1 MWEWL
6 LKYSLWMLMGSA
18 IALAL
23 LLAGRP
29 ICNRWMERIS
39 DKARKARVSGIVD
52 WLFWT
57 LDGVVLLIVGAAAFA
72 TVVSREGVKGLVTPE
87 TIKLWFIQHG
97 VFVLLI
103 MAFSYLGYRAIK
115 SGMPR
120 LVGQYV
126 TTRGKGKRAQ
136 DEVARRVQ
144 TLSSGITTGVGIVI
158 PIVALLMILSEVG
171 VSITPLLATA
181 GVAGIAV
188 GFGAQSFIKD
198 VISGTLILMEDQY
211 KKGDVVKVA
220 GIAGLVE
227 YINLRRTVLRDLD
240 GIVHSIP
247 NSEVTTA
254 SNYTKEYS
262 RVNIDVPVAYGT
274 DLDRAMEIINRV
286 GKEMSQDPTF
296 GPMIRSAPKTLG
308 VNKFGDSGI
317 DIKVLG
323 DTRPLMQWDVGRE
336 FRRRVKRAFDEEG
349 VEIPWPHVKL
359 YFGGQQGEA
368 PVLCPAC
375 GWHNQAGS
383 RYCSACGKSIT
394 EASGA
399 EPG

>member
-1 MWEWL
+1 MWEWI
-6 LKYSLWMLMGSA
+6 LKYSVWMLMGSA

-23 LLAGRP
+23 LLAGKSP
-29 ICNRWMERIS
+29 CNRRVARIS
-39 DKARKARVSGIVD
+39 DKARKARVSAVVD
-52 WLFWT
+52 WVFWT

-72 TVVSREGVKGLVTPE
+72 TVVSREGAEALITPE
-87 TIKLWFIQHG
+87 TVKLWFIQHG

-103 MAFSYLGYRAIK
+103 AAFSYLAYRAVK

-120 LVGQYV
+120 LMGRYV
-126 TTRGKGKRAQ
+126 TARGKGKRAQ
-136 DEVARRVQ
+136 DEVSRRAQ
-144 TLSSGITTGVGIVI
+144 TLGGSITTGAGIVI
-158 PIVALLMILSEVG
+158 SIIAVLMILAELG
-171 VSITPLLATA
+171 VSVTPLLATA

-198 VISGTLILMEDQY
+198 VISGVLILMEDQY

-220 GIAGLVE
+220 GIVGLVE
-227 YINLRRTVLRDLD
+227 DINLRRTVLRDLD
-240 GIVHSIP
+240 GIVHSVP
-247 NSEVTTA
+247 NSEITTA

-262 RVNIDVPVAYGT
+262 RINIDVPVAYGT

-286 GKEMSQDPTF
+286 GNEMNQDPTF
-296 GPMIRSAPKTLG
+296 GPMIRTAPKTLG

-359 YFGGQQGEA
+359 YFGGQQGGA

-383 RYCSACGKSIT
+383 SYCSACGSPVT
-394 EASGA
+394 RA
-399 EPG
+399 PGGEQG

>member
-1 MWEWL
+1 MWEWIL
-6 LKYSLWMLMGSA
+6 GYSVWMLMASA
-18 IALAL
+18 IALAVL
-23 LLAGRP
+23 LGGKP
-29 ICNRWMERIS
+29 ICNRRVERIS
-39 DKARKARVSGIVD
+39 DKARKARVRRVVD
-52 WLFWT
+52 GVFWT
-57 LDGVVLLIVGAAAFA
+57 LDGVVLVVVGAAAIA
-72 TVVSREGVKGLVTPE
+72 TVVSREGAEALITPE
-87 TIKLWFIQHG
+87 SLKVWFIQHG
-97 VFVLLI
+97 IFVLLI
-103 MAFSYLGYRAIK
+103 AAFSYLGYRAVK
-115 SGMPR
+115 LGMPH
-120 LVGQYV
+120 LVRRFV
-126 TTRGKGKRAQ
+126 TARGRGKRAQ

-144 TLSSGITTGVGIVI
+144 TLSGGITTGAAIVI
-158 PIVALLMILSEVG
+158 PIVALLMILAEVG
-171 VSITPLLATA
+171 VSVTPLLATA

-198 VISGTLILMEDQY
+198 IISGTLILMEDQY
-211 KKGDVVKVA
+211 KRGDVVRVA

-227 YINLRRTVLRDLD
+227 DLNLRRTVLRDLD

-286 GKEMSQDPTF
+286 GNEMNQDPTF
-296 GPMIRSAPKTLG
+296 GPMIRTAPRTLG

-323 DTRPLMQWDVGRE
+323 DTKPLMQWDVGRE
-336 FRRRVKRAFDEEG
+336 FRRRVKRAFDDEG

-359 YFGGQQGEA
+359 YFGGQPGEA
-368 PVLCPAC
+368 PVLCAAC

-383 RYCSACGKSIT
+383 SYCAACGRPIT
-394 EASGA
+394 EVSGT
-399 EPG
+399 EQG

>member
-1 MWEWL
+1 MWEWFL
-6 LKYSLWMLMGSA
+6 GYSVWMLMVST
-18 IALAL
+18 IALVL
-23 LLAGRP
+23 LLGGKP
-29 ICNRWMERIS
+29 ICARRVERIS
-39 DKARKARVSGIVD
+39 DKARKARVSRIVD
-52 WLFWT
+52 GVFWT
-57 LDGVVLLIVGAAAFA
+57 LDGLVLLVVGVAAFA
-72 TVVSREGVKGLVTPE
+72 TVVSRQGAKGLITPE
-87 TIKLWFIQHG
+87 TVKLWFIEHG
-97 VFVLLI
+97 IFVLLI
-103 MAFSYLGYRAIK
+103 AAFAYLGYRAVK
-115 SGMPR
+115 SGMPH
-120 LVGQYV
+120 LVRRYV
-126 TTRGKGKRAQ
+126 TARGKGKRAQ
-136 DEVARRVQ
+136 EEVARRVQ
-144 TLSSGITTGVGIVI
+144 TLSGGITTGAAIVI
-158 PIVALLMILSEVG
+158 PIIALLMILSEVG
-171 VSITPLLATA
+171 VSVTPLLATA
-181 GVAGIAV
+181 GVAGIAI

-198 VISGTLILMEDQY
+198 IISGTFILMEDQY
-211 KKGDVVKVA
+211 KKGDVVKVG

-227 YINLRRTVLRDLD
+227 DLNLRRTVLRDLD

-247 NSEVTTA
+247 NSEVVTA

-286 GKEMSQDPTF
+286 GQEMGQDKTF
-296 GPMIRSAPKTLG
+296 GPMIRSAPRTLG

-323 DTRPLMQWDVGRE
+323 DTKPIMQWDVGRE

-375 GWHNQAGS
+375 GWHNQVGS
-383 RYCSACGKSIT
+383 RYCSACGSPVMRPP
-394 EASGA
+394 GA

>member
-1 MWEWL
+1 MWEWIL
-6 LKYSLWMLMGSA
+6 GYSLWMLIASV

-23 LLAGRP
+23 LLGGKP
-29 ICNRWMERIS
+29 ICARRVERIS
-39 DKARKARVSGIVD
+39 NKARKARVNRIVD
-52 WLFWT
+52 GVFWT

-72 TVVSREGVKGLVTPE
+72 TVVSRQGVKGLITPE
-87 TIKLWFIQHG
+87 TVKLWFIEHG
-97 VFVLLI
+97 IFVLLI
-103 MAFSYLGYRAIK
+103 AAFAYLAYRAVK
-115 SGMPR
+115 SGMPH

-126 TTRGKGKRAQ
+126 RARGKGKRAQ

-158 PIVALLMILSEVG
+158 PIIALLMILSEVG
-171 VSITPLLATA
+171 VSVTPLLATA

-188 GFGAQSFIKD
+188 GFGAQSLIKD
-198 VISGTLILMEDQY
+198 IISGTFILMEDQY

-227 YINLRRTVLRDLD
+227 DINLRRTVLRDLD

-262 RVNIDVPVAYGT
+262 RINIDVPVAYGT

-286 GKEMSQDPTF
+286 GGEMDQDKTF
-296 GPMIRSAPKTLG
+296 GPMIRSAPRALG

-323 DTRPLMQWDVGRE
+323 DTKPIMQWDVGRE

-375 GWHNQAGS
+375 GWHNQGGS
-383 RYCSACGKSIT
+383 RYCSACGRSIT

>member
-1 MWEWL
+1 MWEWIME
-6 LKYSLWMLMGSA
+6 YSVWMLIASV

-23 LLAGRP
+23 LLGGKP
-29 ICNRWMERIS
+29 ICARRVERIS
-39 DKARKARVSGIVD
+39 NKARKARVNRIVD
-52 WLFWT
+52 GVFWT

-72 TVVSREGVKGLVTPE
+72 TVVSRRGVKGLITPE
-87 TIKLWFIQHG
+87 TVKLWFIEHG
-97 VFVLLI
+97 IFVLLI
-103 MAFSYLGYRAIK
+103 AAFAYLGYRAVK
-115 SGMPR
+115 SGMPH

-126 TTRGKGKRAQ
+126 TARGKGKRAQ

-144 TLSSGITTGVGIVI
+144 TLSSSITTGVAIVI

-171 VSITPLLATA
+171 VSVTPLLATA

-188 GFGAQSFIKD
+188 GFGAQSLIKD
-198 VISGTLILMEDQY
+198 IISGTFILMEDQY

-227 YINLRRTVLRDLD
+227 DINLRRTVLRDLD

-262 RVNIDVPVAYGT
+262 RINIDVPVAYGT

-286 GKEMSQDPTF
+286 GEEMGQDQTF
-296 GPMIRSAPKTLG
+296 GPKIRSAPRTLG

-323 DTRPLMQWDVGRE
+323 DTRRLMQWDVGRE

-375 GWHNQAGS
+375 GWHNQAGN
-383 RYCSACGKSIT
+383 RYCSACGRSIT
-394 EASGA
+394 EVSGA